1 MVTAVEQDRPTSEQ
15 ADPQSS
21 APDTATPPTPG
32 VAEPSLPEPSDSPPP
47 EPDGAPEAPDL
58 VALVAQVEQAGDR
71 ATAAKTQA
79 ERARAETVATTER
92 VAALEARLTEADV
105 RGAAVDRRLADADEE
120 IERLTARL
128 AEALDGAAVQRSA
141 VDALH
146 QDVTALQEAGRRTA
160 TDIARAVEQHTT
172 AALVDGQQRLHQASV
187 GLAGLAQSLTDASRS
202 VPTELTA
209 ESARM
214 LFETFAVDVDL
225 LLQQLGHEAL
235 GVAAGDPF
243 DPRRH
248 RAVRRVATDD
258 PSADRTV
265 ARVLRDGY
273 RTPATDRVLL
283 FADVEVHRAA
293 PTTDPA
299 ASGQEGTQS

>member
-1 MVTAVEQDRPTSEQ
+1 MSK
-15 ADPQSS
+15 
-21 APDTATPPTPG
+21 PDTT
-32 VAEPSLPEPSDSPPP
+32 
-47 EPDGAPEAPDL
+47 PDGPDRD
-58 VALVAQVEQAGDR
+58 ALATQVERAGDR
-71 ATAAKTQA
+71 AAAAETQA
-79 ERARAETVATTER
+79 DLARSETVATTER
-92 VAALEARLTEADV
+92 VAALEARIAEADV
-105 RGAAVDRRLADADEE
+105 RSTTVERRLADADEE

-128 AEALDGAAVQRSA
+128 AEAVDGAAAQRSA
-141 VDALH
+141 VAALH
-146 QDVTALQEAGRRTA
+146 QDVTTLQEAGRRTA

-187 GLAGLAQSLTDASRS
+187 TLAGLAQSLADAARS

-209 ESARM
+209 ESART

-258 PSADRTV
+258 PAADRTV

-283 FADVEVHRAA
+283 FADVEVHRTT

-299 ASGQEGTQS
+299 APGQEGTPS